1 MKSARIIIAF
11 IALSFSLT
19 LYASAFDF
27 SVVKMDSVG
36 KEVVNGKIF
45 VLHKVN
51 PGQTLFAV
59 TRQYNISIHELR
71 ASNPGMPDQVKAGQ
85 IIKVPYKKS
94 TAVATTQQPAPAEK
108 PIVSTPAQPQ
118 TQPAPVQDT
127 VVPKPTAT
135 PAVTQVKHIVA
146 EGETLYR
153 VAVKYGVLMADVRKW
168 NNLSSDNV
176 VVGQELIVSENASE
190 VKITTPEP
198 KKVVSVPTTT
208 EAEKKHV
215 AVAEKVV
222 KPEEN
227 VPVKP
232 VSGKQMSES
241 GLAEII
247 DTGESSNKYLA
258 LHRTAPI
265 GTLIQV
271 TNEFNSESIWV
282 KVIGR
287 IPDTSVNEEILIKL
301 SSRAFE
307 KVSPNTRRFRAQIN
321 YIAAK

>member
-1 MKSARIIIAF
+1 MKSVRF
-11 IALSFSLT
+11 IYAIFALSFSSILT
-19 LYASAFDF
+19 AYAYHTPEI
-27 SVVKMDSVG
+27 KMDSVG
-36 KEVVNGKIF
+36 KEVVNGQVFI
-45 VLHKVN
+45 LHKVN

-59 TRQYNISIHELR
+59 TRQYNITIHDLR
-71 ASNPGMPDQVKAGQ
+71 ASNPGMADQVKVGQ
-85 IIKVPYKKS
+85 IIKVPYKKAVVS
-94 TAVATTQQPAPAEK
+94 TPAPAEK
-108 PIVSTPAQPQ
+108 PTSPPVAQAPA
-118 TQPAPVQDT
+118 AVVDT
-127 VVPKPTAT
+127 APKPSQASSGAST
-135 PAVTQVKHIVA
+135 KHIVA

-176 VVGQELIVSENASE
+176 VIGQELIVSEGASE
-190 VKITTPEP
+190 IKAAAPEP

-208 EAEKKHV
+208 EAEKKPV

-247 DTGESSNKYLA
+247 DTGESSNKFLA
-258 LHRTAPI
+258 LHRSAPI
-265 GTLIQV
+265 GTLVQV

-321 YIAAK
+321 YIASK

>member
-1 MKSARIIIAF
+1 MKSARFIYAF
-11 IALSFSLT
+11 IALSFSSILT
-19 LYASAFDF
+19 AAAIISPEIKL
-27 SVVKMDSVG
+27 DSVG
-36 KEVVNGKIF
+36 KEVVNGQVFI
-45 VLHKVN
+45 LHKVN

-59 TRQYNISIHELR
+59 TRQYNISIHDLR
-71 ASNPGMPDQVKAGQ
+71 SSNPGMADQVKAGQ
-85 IIKVPYKKS
+85 IIKVPYKRVVAAAPVS
-94 TAVATTQQPAPAEK
+94 TPPAEK
-108 PIVSTPAQPQ
+108 PAAAPVVQPPVVAESTPK
-118 TQPAPVQDT
+118 TT
-127 VVPKPTAT
+127 TAT
-135 PAVTQVKHIVA
+135 STAPAKHIVA

-176 VVGQELIVSENASE
+176 VIGQELIVSEVGSE
-190 VKITTPEP
+190 VKTVAPEP

-208 EAEKKHV
+208 EAEKKPA

-227 VPVKP
+227 IPVKP

-247 DTGESSNKYLA
+247 DTGESSNKFLA

-265 GTLIQV
+265 GTLVQV

-321 YIAAK
+321 YIASK

>member
-1 MKSARIIIAF
+1 MKILRILCAICAL
-11 IALSFSLT
+11 ALSSALS
-19 LYASAFDF
+19 ASALNLPEIK
-27 SVVKMDSVG
+27 VDSVG
-36 KEVVNGKIF
+36 KEVINGQVFI
-45 VLHKVN
+45 LHKVN

-59 TRQYNISIHELR
+59 TRQYNTSIHDLR
-71 ASNPGMPDQVKAGQ
+71 GANPGMSDQVQAGQ
-85 IIKVPYKKS
+85 IIKVPFKQA
-94 TAVATTQQPAPAEK
+94 TAAAPAPSQKVTVAPAVQTPVATTPDNTAPPKATASAAPA
-108 PIVSTPAQPQ
+108 
-118 TQPAPVQDT
+118 
-127 VVPKPTAT
+127 
-135 PAVTQVKHIVA
+135 KHIVA

-168 NNLSSDNV
+168 NKLSTDNV
-176 VVGQELIVSENASE
+176 IVGQELIVSESTAE
-190 VKITTPEP
+190 VKVPAPEP
-198 KKVVSVPTTT
+198 RKVVSVPTTT
-208 EAEKKHV
+208 EAEKKPV
-215 AVAEKVV
+215 AVAEKIV

-232 VSGKQMSES
+232 VSGKQMSEN

-247 DTGESSNKYLA
+247 DTGESSNKFLA

-321 YIAAK
+321 YIASK